1 MEITFNKKRNSS
13 LQVHDVLYYATVV
26 NGVTTKPEVWGEI
39 VGLYDETPSSFK
51 IMTNPSADI
60 VSNYTTIINDNT
72 YFLFS
77 KNIKVNE
84 SGLKG
89 YYADVTLQ
97 NHSKKRAELFA
108 IGSEIVASS
117 K

>member
-1 MEITFNKKRNSS
+1 
-13 LQVHDVLYYATVV
+13 
-26 NGVTTKPEVWGEI
+26 
-39 VGLYDETPSSFK
+39 
-51 IMTNPSADI
+51 MTLASGDI
-60 VSNYTTIINDNT
+60 VTNYASIINDNT

-77 KNIKVNE
+77 KPIKVNE
-84 SGLKG
+84 SSVKG

-108 IGSEIVASS
+108 LSSEIVPSS